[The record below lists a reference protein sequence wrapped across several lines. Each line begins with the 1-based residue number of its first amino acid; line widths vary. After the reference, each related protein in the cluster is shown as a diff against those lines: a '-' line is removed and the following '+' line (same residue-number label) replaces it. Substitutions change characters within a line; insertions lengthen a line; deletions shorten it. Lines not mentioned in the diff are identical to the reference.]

1 MEPRKASVALL
12 YNGKNAT
19 AQVSPYLASFTYTD
33 VSSGSSD
40 TISVELN
47 DRDRK
52 WIGPWLPQTGDRLK
66 PTIRTQNWDV
76 DNIKTSF
83 LCGAFCVDDFSFK
96 GNPIRMSL
104 DGVAIPA
111 TSSFKSTKRTQT
123 YEKTDLKEIGQKV
136 AERAGIAL
144 FYEAKEMTIE
154 KVEQN
159 DQDDCSFYNSLVTK
173 YGFAMKIFNG
183 KIVVFDEATY
193 EQKPTIATL
202 TEEDFDPNWSWNTS
216 IAGTYTGVKYEYTNS
231 KKNKTFTVEA
241 GDGDRI
247 LTCNEAAENLTEAT
261 AIALA
266 ALNSANKGT
275 TTLNLTLKGR
285 WYIFATAC
293 VLIVGLGKLSGK
305 YYVDKAI
312 HTLGGDSGY
321 KTALKL
327 RKVEKRITDV
337 KTQSSTV
344 AERSKSKKSS
354 SSKNSESSSSGTPTK
369 GDTYELKTT
378 KKGYYTAAEA
388 AAGQVK
394 PGNPSGVRRPGT
406 YYVFNTS
413 QGMLNLTTA
422 KNVPG
427 SWINPN

>member
-1 MEPRKASVALL
+1 MTLATRTGTSARPDSCLL
-12 YNGKNAT
+12 YT
-19 AQVSPYLASFTYTD
+19 STD

-123 YEKTDLKEIGQKV
+123 YEKTNLKEIGQKV

-216 IAGTYTGVKYEYTNS
+216 IAG
-231 KKNKTFTVEA
+231 
-241 GDGDRI
+241 R
-247 LTCNEAAENLTEAT
+247 
-261 AIALA
+261 
-266 ALNSANKGT
+266 
-275 TTLNLTLKGR
+275 
-285 WYIFATAC
+285 C
-293 VLIVGLGKLSGK
+293 V
-305 YYVDKAI
+305 
-312 HTLGGDSGY
+312 
-321 KTALKL
+321 
-327 RKVEKRITDV
+327 
-337 KTQSSTV
+337 
-344 AERSKSKKSS
+344 
-354 SSKNSESSSSGTPTK
+354 
-369 GDTYELKTT
+369 
-378 KKGYYTAAEA
+378 
-388 AAGQVK
+388 
-394 PGNPSGVRRPGT
+394 
-406 YYVFNTS
+406 
-413 QGMLNLTTA
+413 
-422 KNVPG
+422 
-427 SWINPN
+427 

>member
-52 WIGPWLPQTGDRLK
+52 WIGPWFPQIGDRLK
-66 PTIRTQNWDV
+66 PTIRTQNWDA

-96 GNPIRMSL
+96 GNPIKMSL

-111 TSSFKSTKRTQT
+111 TSSFKSTKHTQT
-123 YEKTDLKEIGQKV
+123 YEKTNLKEIGQKV

-173 YGFAMKIFNG
+173 YGFAMKIFND

-193 EQKPTIATL
+193 EQKPTIAIL
-202 TEEDFDPNWSWNTS
+202 TEKDFDPNWSWNTS
-216 IAGTYTGVKYEYTNS
+216 ISGTYTGVKYEYTNS

-275 TTLNLTLKGR
+275 TTLNLTLKGK

-321 KTALKL
+321 KTALRL

-344 AERSKSKKSS
+344 AERSKSQKSS
-354 SSKNSESSSSGTPTK
+354 SSQNSESASSGTPTK

-422 KNVPG
+422 KSVPG

>member
-66 PTIRTQNWDV
+66 PTIRTQNWDA

-83 LCGAFCVDDFSFK
+83 LCGAFCVDNFSFR
-96 GNPIRMSL
+96 GNPIKMSL

-123 YEKTDLKEIGQKV
+123 YEKTNLKEIGQKV

-241 GDGDRI
+241 GGGNRI
-247 LTCNEAAENLTEAT
+247 KTSNTAADNLSDAIT
-261 AIALA
+261 IALA
-266 ALNSANKGT
+266 ELNTANKGT
-275 TTLNLTLKGR
+275 TTMSITLKAQLGL
-285 WYIFATAC
+285 IASDC
-293 VLIVGLGKLSGK
+293 VEIKGLQRLDGK
-305 YYVDKAI
+305 YYIEKI
-312 HTLGGDSGY
+312 THSIGSGY
-321 KTALKL
+321 KMALEM
-327 RKVEKRITDV
+327 RRVEERITTV
-337 KTQSSTV
+337 TV
-344 AERSKSKKSS
+344 AK
-354 SSKNSESSSSGTPTK
+354 ES
-369 GDTYELKTT
+369 
-378 KKGYYTAAEA
+378 AA
-388 AAGQVK
+388 
-394 PGNPSGVRRPGT
+394 
-406 YYVFNTS
+406 
-413 QGMLNLTTA
+413 
-422 KNVPG
+422 
-427 SWINPN
+427 

>member
-52 WIGPWLPQTGDRLK
+52 WIGPWFPKTGDRLK
-66 PTIRTQNWDV
+66 PTIRTQNWDA

-96 GNPIRMSL
+96 GNPIKMSL

-123 YEKTDLKEIGQKV
+123 YEKTNLKEIGQKV

-173 YGFAMKIFNG
+173 YGFAMKIFND
-183 KIVVFDEATY
+183 KIVIFDEATY
-193 EQKPTIATL
+193 EQKPTIAIL
-202 TEEDFDPNWSWNTS
+202 TEKDFDPNWSWNTS

-275 TTLNLTLKGR
+275 TTMNLTLKGR

-293 VLIVGLGKLSGK
+293 VLIVGLGKLNGK

-422 KNVPG
+422 KSVPG

>member
-1 MEPRKASVALL
+1 MRPRMATVALM
-12 YNGKNAT
+12 YNGANAT
-19 AQVSPYLASFTYTD
+19 AQISQDLASFTYTD
-33 VSSGSSD
+33 VASGSSD
-40 TISVELN
+40 SISIEVN
-47 DRDRK
+47 DRNRK
-52 WIGPWLPQTGDRLK
+52 WIGAWFPQKGDRLK
-66 PTIRTQNWDV
+66 PTIRTQNWDG

-83 LCGAFCVDDFSFK
+83 LCGAFCVDDFSFR

-123 YEKTDLKEIGQKV
+123 YENTNLKEIGQKV
-136 AERAGIAL
+136 ADRAGIAL
-144 FYEAKEMTIE
+144 FYEAKEISVE

-159 DQDDCSFYNSLVTK
+159 SQDDCAFYNSLVTK
-173 YGFAMKIFNG
+173 YGLAMKIFND
-183 KIVVFDEATY
+183 KLVIFDEATY
-193 EQKPTIATL
+193 EQKPVIAILSET
-202 TEEDFDPNWSWNTS
+202 DFSPDWSWDTS
-216 IAGTYTGVKYEYTNS
+216 LAGTYTGVKYEYTNS

-241 GDGDRI
+241 GDGERI
-247 LTCNEAAENLTEAT
+247 LTCNEASENLTEAT

-266 ALNSANKGT
+266 ALNNANKGT
-275 TTLNLTLKGR
+275 TTMSITLKGR
-285 WYIFATAC
+285 WYVFASAC
-293 VLIVGLGKLSGK
+293 VQIVGLGHLSGK
-305 YYVDKAI
+305 YYVDKAV
-312 HTLGGDSGY
+312 HSLGDSGY
-321 KTALKL
+321 RTSLTL

-344 AERSKSKKSS
+344 AERSKSTKTS
-354 SSKNSESSSSGTPTK
+354 SSKDSSSSSGTPKK

-422 KNVPG
+422 KSVPG
-427 SWINPN
+427 SWVNPN